1 MLHNNFKP
9 KSEGDLTQLHAEITK
24 SRPSKTAKQVRDHI
38 LEMEE
43 AVRVYIKYAKNAPE
57 DMTLKSSVFQMLD
70 EDTRKF
76 THNYAAAYKDYESY
90 KRAILKYVASC
101 TQRVTTTTKS
111 VSFAGGGG
119 EGAGGAG
126 GGAGAGAGDDTTGD
140 EGDGAQS
147 KELDAFGRGGKT
159 GGGK

>member
-1 MLHNNFKP
+1 M
-9 KSEGDLTQLHAEITK
+9 
-24 SRPSKTAKQVRDHI
+24 RDHI

-101 TQRVTTTTKS
+101 TQRVTKS
-111 VSFAGGGG
+111 VSFAGGG
-119 EGAGGAG
+119 EG
-126 GGAGAGAGDDTTGD
+126 TTT
-140 EGDGAQS
+140 
-147 KELDAFGRGGKT
+147 T
-159 GGGK
+159 GGGGGG